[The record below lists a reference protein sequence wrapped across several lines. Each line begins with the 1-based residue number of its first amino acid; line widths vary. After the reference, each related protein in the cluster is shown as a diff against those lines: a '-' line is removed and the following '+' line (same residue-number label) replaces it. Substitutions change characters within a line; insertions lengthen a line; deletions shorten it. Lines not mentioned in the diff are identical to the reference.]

1 MKLNQRHD
9 QVTPL
14 HRAVTKGH
22 LAAVQ
27 RLVAA
32 GAKLLKDREGA
43 DGRSWRRTSWD
54 LIWVNYNELTTS
66 SLEIIVREIIPKWP

>member
-32 GAKLLKDREGA
+32 GAKLLKDREGP
-43 DGRSWRRTSWD
+43 DGGSWSSTSWD
-54 LIWVNYNELTTS
+54 LMGFHGSFTN
-66 SLEIIVREIIPKWP
+66 RQGGFHRD